1 MVSVDIRL
9 NSQKDMTE
17 FVNRCER
24 AFEARLDDVAKQV
37 VSDKELHIIAL
48 SGPTC
53 SGKTICANKLIYEL
67 EAAGK
72 NIHLISIDDFFK
84 ERDILKR
91 ESEIAADSG
100 LDYDSVNAIDLGL
113 LTECTESILA
123 GKPTILPR
131 YDFVSGKR
139 GVRESV
145 DPDESSIFIFE
156 GIQAIYPEVTS
167 LFGKNYKSVFI
178 SVADDL
184 ELNGVYF
191 GRRDIRLLRRLVR
204 DYKFRGAAPEFTFY
218 IWRSVALNEDRCI
231 LPYADTTDIQIDSLM
246 PYEPMLLKNELTAI
260 LPSVAETSKY
270 YPKALEILEK
280 LDKLESIDAKLVP
293 KNSLLREFIGNA

>member
-84 ERDILKR
+84 EREQFPILLYAFRGKLR
-91 ESEIAADSG
+91 HGAAVIRSLLEFG
-100 LDYDSVNAIDLGL
+100 LFIVFCGK
-113 LTECTESILA
+113 ESICKRRECHIA
-123 GKPTILPR
+123 DMQFFQYAEKGFMPTRHHGIAVLDCR
-131 YDFVSGKR
+131 YRADRMGSAQIFFVC
-139 GVRESV
+139 
-145 DPDESSIFIFE
+145 
-156 GIQAIYPEVTS
+156 
-167 LFGKNYKSVFI
+167 L
-178 SVADDL
+178 
-184 ELNGVYF
+184 
-191 GRRDIRLLRRLVR
+191 
-204 DYKFRGAAPEFTFY
+204 
-218 IWRSVALNEDRCI
+218 
-231 LPYADTTDIQIDSLM
+231 
-246 PYEPMLLKNELTAI
+246 
-260 LPSVAETSKY
+260 
-270 YPKALEILEK
+270 
-280 LDKLESIDAKLVP
+280 
-293 KNSLLREFIGNA
+293 